1 MGPVALYRRLVGVSI
16 RSQLQYRLSFVMQTI
31 GHLLLT
37 GGEFLA
43 LWALFARFGSM
54 DGWELGQVCVFYGIT
69 NVAFAL
75 ASAATAGFDRVGEL
89 IRLGEFDRVLLRPRS
104 TVLMLL
110 GHEFTMRR
118 AGRLVQGIAV
128 LAYGLAASG
137 AMPAVATAAL
147 VLWTVVGSVSL
158 FLGLRVL
165 QACVAFRTVESI
177 EIMNVFTYGGVT
189 TASYPFA
196 IFVDWFRKLFTFV
209 VPLAAV
215 SYYPGL
221 AMMRVSDPLG
231 APPWVGW
238 VSPLAGVAFLALALA
253 LWRHALRWYSS
264 TGS

>member
-1 MGPVALYRRLVGVSI
+1 MGPIALYGRLVGVSI
-16 RSQLQYRLSFVMQTI
+16 RSQLQYKLSFFMQAI

-54 DGWELGQVCVFYGIT
+54 DGWALGQVCVFYGIT
-69 NVAFAL
+69 NVSFAF
-75 ASAATAGFDRVGEL
+75 ASAATAGFDHVGEL
-89 IRLGEFDRVLLRPRS
+89 IRLGDFDRILLRPRT

-118 AGRLVQGIAV
+118 AGRLVQGTAV
-128 LAYGLAASG
+128 LVYGLATSG
-137 AMPAVATAAL
+137 AIPAVATTAL

-158 FLGLRVL
+158 FLGLRIL

-221 AMMRVSDPLG
+221 AMMRLADPLG
-231 APPWVGW
+231 APLWLGRL
-238 VSPLAGVAFLALALA
+238 SPLAGVVFLAGSLIAWRYAL
-253 LWRHALRWYSS
+253 HWYSS

>member
-1 MGPVALYRRLVGVSI
+1 MGPIALYRRLVAVSI
-16 RSQLQYRLSFVMQTI
+16 RSQLQYRLSFTMQAI

-54 DGWELGQVCVFYGIT
+54 DGWELAQVCVFYGVT
-69 NVAFAL
+69 NVSFAF
-75 ASAATAGFDRVGEL
+75 ASAATTGFDHVGEL
-89 IRLGEFDRVLLRPRS
+89 IRLGDFDRILLRPRS

-118 AGRLVQGIAV
+118 AGRLVQGVAV
-128 LAYGLAASG
+128 LSYGLAATG
-137 AMPAVATAAL
+137 AMPVIATAAL
-147 VLWTVVGSVSL
+147 LVWTVVGSVSL
-158 FLGLRVL
+158 FVGLRVL

-189 TASYPFA
+189 AAGYPFA
-196 IFVDWFRKLFTFV
+196 IFVQWFRRLFTFV

-221 AMMRVSDPLG
+221 AMMRLSDPLG
-231 APPWVGW
+231 APLWVGW
-238 VSPLAGVAFLALALA
+238 LSPLAGVAFLGVSLAV
-253 LWRHALRWYSS
+253 WHSALRRYAS